1 MTDSEPSA
9 HSEDTK
15 EQIARLR
22 AQVEALMRDRV
33 EPALASAA
41 DRADQAL
48 GAVRQQADSLSSRVR
63 EQPLTSLLAAAAVGA
78 VVALV
83 LFRRPVR

>member
-1 MTDSEPSA
+1 MTDAGPS
-9 HSEDTK
+9 SYGEDAK

-33 EPALASAA
+33 EPVLAGAA
-41 DRADQAL
+41 ERADQAL

-63 EQPLTSLLAAAAVGA
+63 EQPLTSLAVAAAVGA
-78 VVALV
+78 VLGLL
-83 LFRRPVR
+83 LFRRPAR